1 MCPFH
6 TEEKSKSLSDLK
18 QGQSSF
24 LPDLL
29 TPSSPLC
36 YQYQSQPAPCRF
48 PSPAG
53 YLPAAFQRA
62 CGQTADA
69 AAGPEL
75 LRATGPELWP
85 QVLALYF
92 PELLTAS
99 LRVWAT
105 WSTQA
110 DRTKYH
116 RQGSLNERNISHCSR
131 GQQSRIKVWQGRFH
145 SEAFPPGL

>member
-1 MCPFH
+1 MTFAKPPHGAPSLMFTLVLLAPILGLLGPGLCPGS
-6 TEEKSKSLSDLK
+6 EA
-18 QGQSSF
+18 
-24 LPDLL
+24 
-29 TPSSPLC
+29 
-36 YQYQSQPAPCRF
+36 QPAPCRF

-75 LRATGPELWP
+75 LRATGPKLWP

-92 PELLTAS
+92 LQLLTAS
-99 LRVWAT
+99 LWVWAT

-110 DRTKYH
+110 DRPKY
-116 RQGSLNERNISHCSR
+116 RLQGSLNERNISHCSR